1 MFLDPLPRVIKIKIN
16 KSDLIKVKSFC
27 TTKGTKNKTKRLPM
41 EWEKIFANVVTEKG
55 LYSEIYKHLMQQR
68 RQWHL
73 TPLVLLSGKSHG
85 RRSLVG
91 CSPWGR

>member
-16 KSDLIKVKSFC
+16 KSDLIKIKSFC
-27 TTKGTKNKTKRLPM
+27 TTKETKNKTKRLPM
-41 EWEKIFANVVTEKG
+41 EWEKVFANVVTDKG

-68 RQWHL
+68 RQWHP
-73 TPLVLLSGKSHG
+73 TPVLLSGKSQG